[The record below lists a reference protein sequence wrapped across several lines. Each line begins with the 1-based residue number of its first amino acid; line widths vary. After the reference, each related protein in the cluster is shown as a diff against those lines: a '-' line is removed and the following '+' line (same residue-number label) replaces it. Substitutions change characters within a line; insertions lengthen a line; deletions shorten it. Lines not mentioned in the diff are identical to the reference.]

1 MSAADGLAAALTTN
15 RSFQFSPVSERIGLS
30 SRSLHTLVGEDE
42 VLPGLRLVAVE
53 AGREIGIRI
62 GGLVGAG
69 GLILPLTLSL
79 RLGIFGAPARAP
91 FPHGVAHDV
100 AGLDETTAGVLHR
113 IAFRIELRRVLR
125 NGDDRAL
132 RQRIAFLGGID
143 RRLAGNILAHLLV
156 LRTVEGHVDDA
167 FGIVRRERD

>member
-15 RSFQFSPVSERIGLS
+15 RSFQFSSVSERIGLS

-62 GGLVGAG
+62 GSLVGAE
-69 GLILPLTLSL
+69 GLILPLAIAL

-91 FPHGVAHDV
+91 FHHGVAHAV
-100 AGLDETTAGVLHR
+100 AWLDGNNAWGLPR
-113 IAFRIELRRVLR
+113 I
-125 NGDDRAL
+125 
-132 RQRIAFLGGID
+132 
-143 RRLAGNILAHLLV
+143 
-156 LRTVEGHVDDA
+156 
-167 FGIVRRERD
+167 